1 MSLIQIVIS
10 IVLAGLL
17 LSVGVFYG
25 GSAYTNAK
33 PQVNAAEII
42 GELNQISDAIK
53 ISKMR
58 GYSYTLPDG
67 YIYGCDQASNVDQ
80 KNVSLV
86 AECDKKASAFAYSI
100 MVDNGVLSEQ
110 PSFGSTEY
118 VFNDSTSPD
127 AMGGDAVEN
136 GFYYGDIVSLDISSG
151 ETCMEINRMVGGTK
165 ESRPNVMFQVNVS
178 RDGGGIF
185 DFSSSYNNDIAELGV
200 MGKSIYCAKL
210 NAELVKGEVY
220 RVYKIS
226 NMQYLSRLG
235 LS

>member
-25 GSAYTNAK
+25 GSTYTNAK

-53 ISKMR
+53 ISKMK
-58 GYSYTLPDG
+58 GYSYMPPDG
-67 YIYGCDQASNVDQ
+67 YIIGCDSSVDQ

-86 AECDKKASAFAYSI
+86 AECDKKASDIAYSVMI
-100 MVDNGVLSEQ
+100 NNGLLSEQ
-110 PSFGSTEY
+110 PSFGNKEY

-127 AMGGDAVEN
+127 VMDGDAVEN

-151 ETCMEINRMVGGTK
+151 ETCMEINRMSGGTK
-165 ESRPNVMFQVNVS
+165 ESMSNVMFQVNVS

-185 DFSSSYNNDIAELGV
+185 DFASSYRNDIAELGV
-200 MGKSIYCAKL
+200 MGKSVYCAKL

-226 NMQYLSRLG
+226 NMQYFSRLG
-235 LS
+235 PR